1 MVHSESL
8 RLGCV
13 CPQCGA
19 RCDACLGTD
28 TVISRDTLKTLKTG
42 PWIKPDFNA
51 QQSMDAESTLSDM
64 SDSDELYHNS
74 GNKW

>member
-1 MVHSESL
+1 MVHTESL

-42 PWIKPDFNA
+42 SWIEPDFNA